1 MTQQREEVLDS
12 PRDWVAQHTQR
23 YVETAGE
30 DGYLWRGAPTLILT
44 SRGRRSGKLRRNALI
59 FGEDAGRYLLVAS
72 YGGSPKHPLWYLN
85 LTDNPEVTVQ
95 VKDEVFRTRANTAG
109 PGEKP
114 RLWKIMAGIWPAYDD
129 YQAKTEREIPLIILE
144 RI

>member
-1 MTQQREEVLDS
+1 MTQHEDVLDS
-12 PRDWVAQHTQR
+12 PRDWVAKHTQR

-30 DGYLWRGAPTLILT
+30 DGYLWRGAPTLVLT

-59 FGEDAGRYLLVAS
+59 FGEDTGRYLLVAS

-85 LTDNPEVTVQ
+85 LIDTPEVTVQ
-95 VKDEVFRTRANTAG
+95 VKDEVFRMRASTAG

-114 RLWKIMAGIWPAYDD
+114 RLWKIMAGIGPAYDD